1 MVVERQTGQ
10 VKAYV
15 GSADYA
21 SEERKGANNYL
32 TAIRSPGS
40 TLKPLIYGKALQRN
54 LISFDHVF
62 DDKEFYRGGYTPT
75 NFDNTFSGKV
85 TLKDALIR
93 SLNIPALN
101 ALEKVGPEV
110 FESELTTLLGNAL
123 TEDQNAGLSLA
134 VGGYYL
140 SAEQLIDLYLKAFD
154 PNTASKLTFV
164 NEPSEVISESD
175 APLLIKRRRINCS
188 TFLFKRC
195 QTARKS
201 LSKQERH
208 THVRTLGV
216 CKYMKTIWS

>member
-1 MVVERQTGQ
+1 MVVERHSGE

-32 TAIRSPGS
+32 TAIRSTGS
-40 TLKPLIYGKALQRN
+40 TLKPLIYGKALQRH
-54 LISFDHVF
+54 LIGFDQVF
-62 DDKEFYRGGYTPT
+62 DDKEFYSGGYTPT

-101 ALEKVGPEV
+101 ALEKVGPEL

-123 TEDQNAGLSLA
+123 TDDQNAGLSLA

-140 SAEQLIDLYLKAFD
+140 SAEQLVELYLKAFD
-154 PNTASKLTFV
+154 PKYFKAYFCEILHSSSIRERCATFQ
-164 NEPSEVISESD
+164 SRDGGSI
-175 APLLIKRRRINCS
+175 APLVNSRDAKRRKSRFQNGNVIRTPGLLECS
-188 TFLFKRC
+188 NL
-195 QTARKS
+195 
-201 LSKQERH
+201 
-208 THVRTLGV
+208 
-216 CKYMKTIWS
+216 